1 MGMAGSVLRGL
12 QSLPALLAL
21 LLPLTAVAGPY
32 PDKPVTLVVP
42 FEAGGSTDV
51 SARVVAKALS
61 EVLRQPVI
69 VVNQPGAGG
78 RIGTR
83 RVATGDADGYTLLW
97 GSGSTLAVAP
107 VLYPDQ
113 TYLTTLVP
121 VSLGALQPFLF
132 VTSPET
138 GAKTV
143 AELVA
148 LARQK
153 PDILNFASAGVGSS
167 NHLLGEI
174 FMSATGTKFVHV
186 PYKGATSARD
196 AVIRGD
202 AQLMDEVLAPLIAQI
217 KTGQLVPLLIT
228 SESRLPSLPNVP
240 TAKEAGLPDLSITG
254 FFGLMAP
261 PKTPA
266 EVVAALNATM
276 KKALESPDL
285 RKSFENMSF
294 DVGNGSAEDLATII
308 ARGRERYGR
317 IVADRNIRVE

>member
-1 MGMAGSVLRGL
+1 MTVRFPRFPHCLTAI
-12 QSLPALLAL
+12 LAL
-21 LLPLTAVAGPY
+21 ALAAPATAAPF
-32 PDKPVTLVVP
+32 PEKPMTLVVP

-61 EVLRQPVI
+61 DILRQPV
-69 VVNQPGAGG
+69 VVLNQPGAGG

-83 RVATGDADGYTLLW
+83 RVATSEPDGYTLLW

-121 VSLGALQPFLF
+121 VSLGALQPFVF

-138 GAKTV
+138 GAKTIG
-143 AELVA
+143 ELVA
-148 LARQK
+148 LAKRK
-153 PDILNFASAGVGSS
+153 PDVLNFASAGVGSS

-174 FMSATGTKFVHV
+174 FMSATATKFVHV

-196 AVIRGD
+196 AVMRGD
-202 AQLMDEVLAPLIAQI
+202 AQLMDEVLAPLLQQI
-217 KTGQLVPLLIT
+217 KAGQLVPLLIT
-228 SESRLPSLPNVP
+228 SQMRDPTLPNVP
-240 TAKEAGLPDLSITG
+240 TATEAGLPDLAITG

-261 PKTPA
+261 PKTPPDVIA
-266 EVVAALNATM
+266 TLNAAM
-276 KKALESPDL
+276 KKALASTDL
-285 RKSFENMSF
+285 RKSFDAMSF
-294 DVGNGSAEDLATII
+294 EVGSGAAEDLAGVI

-317 IVADRNIRVE
+317 IVKERNIRVD

>member
-1 MGMAGSVLRGL
+1 MACSVLRGL
-12 QSLPALLAL
+12 QSLLALLAL
-21 LLPLTAVAGPY
+21 VLPLTAMAGPY

-61 EVLRQPVI
+61 EILRQPVI

-83 RVATGDADGYTLLW
+83 RVATADADGYTLLW

-138 GAKTV
+138 GARTV
-143 AELVA
+143 ADLVA

-153 PDILNFASAGVGSS
+153 PDILNFASAGMGSS

-186 PYKGATSARD
+186 PYKGSTSARD

-202 AQLMDEVLAPLIAQI
+202 AQLMDEVLAPLMAQI
-217 KTGQLVPLLIT
+217 KAGQLVPLLVT
-228 SESRLPSLPNVP
+228 SETRIPSLSDVP

-261 PKTPA
+261 PKTPS
-266 EVVAALNATM
+266 EVVATLNAAM
-276 KKALESPDL
+276 RKALDSPDL
-285 RKSFENMSF
+285 RKSFETMSF
-294 DVGNGSAEDLATII
+294 ETGNGSAEDLATII
-308 ARGRERYGR
+308 AQGRERYGR

>member
-1 MGMAGSVLRGL
+1 MTVRIPRLFRR
-12 QSLPALLAL
+12 
-21 LLPLTAVAGPY
+21 LTAVLALALPA
-32 PDKPVTLVVP
+32 PVTAAPFPEKPITLVVP

-61 EVLRQPVI
+61 EVVRQPV
-69 VVNQPGAGG
+69 VVLNQPGAGG

-83 RVATGDADGYTLLW
+83 RVATSEPDGYTLLW

-121 VSLGALQPFLF
+121 VGLGALQPFLF
-132 VTSPET
+132 VTSPEA

-143 AELVA
+143 GELVA
-148 LARQK
+148 LAKRK
-153 PDILNFASAGVGSS
+153 PDVLNFASAGVGSS

-174 FMSATGTKFVHV
+174 FMSSTATKFVHV

-196 AVIRGD
+196 AVMRGD
-202 AQLMDEVLAPLIAQI
+202 AQLMDEVLAPLIQQVKA
-217 KTGQLVPLLIT
+217 GQLVPLLIT
-228 SESRLPSLPNVP
+228 SEKRDPSLPNVP
-240 TAKEAGLPDLSITG
+240 TAAEAGLPDLAITG

-261 PKTPA
+261 PKAPPD
-266 EVVAALNATM
+266 VIAALNAAM
-276 KKALESPDL
+276 KKALASDDL
-285 RKSFENMSF
+285 RKSFAAMSF
-294 DVGNGSAEDLATII
+294 EVGNGSAEDLAGVI

-317 IVADRNIRVE
+317 IVKERNIRVD